1 MKDNFEKC
9 LDWVLEHEGGLDDD
23 PYDPGSLT
31 NKGITIFRFAEHRKV
46 VLTLNKGK
54 PVRDATFKE
63 LAAEL
68 KKISNREVAE
78 IYYKY
83 YWAPMRCDDLP
94 AGIDYAVFDFGV
106 NSGPA
111 RSAKYL
117 QEVLRVHVD
126 GKIGPVT
133 IAAASKAGGSYVVT
147 ELCNRRQ
154 KFLNGLSTFWRFGRG
169 WTRRVNEVRARALKM
184 IG

>member
-1 MKDNFEKC
+1 MKFNFEKC
-9 LDWVLEHEGGLDDD
+9 LEWVLKHEGGLTDD

-46 VLTLNKGK
+46 KLTIRNGK
-54 PVRDATFKE
+54 PVRDQIFQE

-68 KKISNREVAE
+68 KKISNLEVSN

-83 YWAPMRCDDLP
+83 YWSPLRCDDLP
-94 AGIDYAVFDFGV
+94 PGVDYAIFDFGV

-117 QEVLRVHVD
+117 QGIVKVHID

-133 IAAASKAGGSYVVT
+133 LAAVNKADPKYIVT
-147 ELCNRRQ
+147 EICKRRQ
-154 KFLNGLSTFWRFGRG
+154 EFLRGLNTFWRFGKG
-169 WTRRVNEVRARALKM
+169 WTRRVNEVKTRALEMCK
-184 IG
+184 